1 MLDKYKVDII
11 GIKQQTLD
19 SMKTKLSIQYQL
31 EIDLIAIYQ
40 LPTE

>member
-1 MLDKYKVDII
+1 VDII

-40 LPTE
+40 LPTVGLL